1 MQDNNRRKKTI
12 ALIEYHW
19 MGHHSVWYKLFTK
32 VLVERGYEVVGFCP
46 APDEMEQ
53 WADNTLGAD
62 SRKSCE
68 FNYRGIRQL
77 PSWIPERF
85 RRRVSSAV
93 QYLTLVRAL
102 KRWEKTEQREIDLV
116 FFACIYDY
124 HFEYFSD
131 VARFFRFPVS
141 GLYLHCRSIR
151 MPGSP
156 VPQNGFLPC
165 LEEFWG
171 HEPFRSLAVLDE
183 GAKADVKK
191 LGGGRPVIWMPD
203 VATVDLPTRDG
214 AGIAVKL
221 SRYSLGEPIVLL
233 TGQIQPTKGTELFCE
248 VAERFEGEKVCF
260 GIIGDVI
267 WSLFT
272 AGLQEELRCI
282 SERSSNTFT
291 HFARI
296 PDEADINACIAESDV
311 IFAAYQS
318 FPNSSNILSKAAQFH
333 KPVIVSDG
341 YLMAERV
348 RKFRLGIVI
357 PEGDADAGEKAVR
370 ELSGDTG
377 SWIHENNPD
386 WEGYLAEH
394 SEKRLSEAFAELV
407 DGSLKRADS

>member
-1 MQDNNRRKKTI
+1 
-12 ALIEYHW
+12 

-46 APDEMEQ
+46 APNEMEQ
-53 WADNTLGAD
+53 WADEELSAD
-62 SRKSCE
+62 CRESCG
-68 FNYRGIRQL
+68 FIYRGIRKL

-85 RRRVSSAV
+85 RPRISSAV

-102 KRWEKTEQREIDLV
+102 KGWQMQSQKKIDLV

-124 HFEYFSD
+124 AFEYFND
-131 VARFFRFPVS
+131 IARAFPFQVS

-156 VPQNGFLPC
+156 VPQTGLLPC
-165 LEEFWG
+165 LEKFWG
-171 HEPFRSLAVLDE
+171 HPPFCSLAVLDE
-183 GAKADVKK
+183 GAQEEVSK
-191 LGGGRPVIWMPD
+191 LGNGRPVVWMPD
-203 VATVDLPTRDG
+203 VATVNLPEPSDN
-214 AGIAVKL
+214 GIASKL
-221 SRYSLGEPIVLL
+221 KRYSAGQPIILL
-233 TGQIQPTKGTELFCE
+233 AGQIQPTKGVELFCD
-248 VAERFEGEKVCF
+248 VSDRMRGEKLCF
-260 GIIGDVI
+260 GIIGDVV
-267 WSLFT
+267 WSFFSAEFRDRLGRI
-272 AGLQEELRCI
+272 A
-282 SERSSNTFT
+282 ERSNNVFAY
-291 HFARI
+291 FARV
-296 PDEADINACIAESDV
+296 PDEADINACIAKSDV

-348 RKFRLGIVI
+348 HKFRLGIVI
-357 PEGDADAGEKAVR
+357 PEGDTDAAEDAVR
-370 ELSGDTG
+370 KLSGDTG